1 VADARLPRRH
11 LAAALIAGK
20 RVERRRWDRLK
31 AVDGYATAAGCRRE
45 ALLAYFGD
53 RPAEPRPDPC
63 CDRCAGGLGVA
74 VEAEIVSAPR
84 RPLPGRMASA
94 DVDAAVVRAVDD
106 TAGEV
111 GRTRLSQILRGS
123 AGRALRKAG
132 HDALPSYGALAGMTD
147 QDVLDAIDRLIDAG
161 TLEKTAGFYPLVR
174 RPARRPASRAREAA
188 LRAQIA
194 DLGRRRDAGGV
205 PFLLRVLVAAQDD
218 DDRALAA
225 AALGEIG
232 DERARAGLAAA
243 LDDGSA
249 EVRRAAAEALARSS
263 DARRRRAQP

>member
-1 VADARLPRRH
+1 MGTFSGRLADARLSRRH
-11 LAAALIAGK
+11 LAAAMIAGK
-20 RVERRRWDRLK
+20 RVERQRWDRLK

-53 RPAEPRPDPC
+53 RPAEPRADPC
-63 CDRCAGGLGVA
+63 CDRCSGGLGVA
-74 VEAEIVSAPR
+74 VEADVVSVPR
-84 RPLPGRMASA
+84 RPLPGRLAAA
-94 DVDAAVVRAVDD
+94 DVEAAILAAVDD

-123 AGRALRKAG
+123 SGRALQKAG
-132 HDALPSYGALAGMTD
+132 HDSLPSYGALAGMTD
-147 QDVLDAIDRLIDAG
+147 QDVLERIDRLIDAG

-174 RPARRPASRAREAA
+174 RPARRSAASAREAA
-188 LRAQIA
+188 LRAQIS

-205 PFLLRVLVAAQDD
+205 PFLLRVLAAAEHE

-232 DERARAGLAAA
+232 DDGARPGLERAATA
-243 LDDGSA
+243 DGSA
-249 EVRRAAAEALARSS
+249 DVRRAAEAALA
-263 DARRRRAQP
+263 ALG